1 MEKFNVIAIIRP
13 GRKSQETLQAKQHVP
28 QVEIILQESSQHSF
42 HKENLFDR
50 KNIRDNWLVYFEQVQ
65 KLGTFKSYVH
75 FLRLFYKFVLC
86 DDM

>member
-13 GRKSQETLQAKQHVP
+13 GRKSQETFQAKQHVL
-28 QVEIILQESSQHSF
+28 QVGIILQESGQHSF
-42 HKENLFDR
+42 HIENLFDR

-75 FLRLFYKFVLC
+75 F
-86 DDM
+86 